1 MSYDGFVTYKGEMV
15 VRSGLTSNTLQ
26 GFIEAI
32 QTLSKAFDSPPKL
45 DGKSFQWE
53 PLVIAA

>member
-1 MSYDGFVTYKGEMV
+1 MV
-15 VRSGLTSNTLQ
+15 VRSGLTSNSLQ

-53 PLVIAA
+53 PLVAAA